1 MHKQKGMTFIGLVL
15 VIAGIVFVAII
26 AMKLVPAYIE
36 FFTVKKTLLALKT
49 NGSLKSMG
57 VTEIQKSFDKTT
69 AVDDI
74 KSVNGRDLDIA
85 KDDAGNTTVAVEYQ
99 VVVPLV
105 GNVSALLDFKAST
118 EAEAGDQKNE

>member
-1 MHKQKGMTFIGLVL
+1 MHKQKGMTFVGLVL
-15 VIAGIVFVAII
+15 IIAGVVFVLVLS
-26 AMKLVPAYIE
+26 MKLVPAYIE

-57 VTEIQKSFDKTT
+57 VKEIQRSFDNSATI
-69 AVDDI
+69 DDI
-74 KSVNGRDLDIA
+74 KSVKGADLDIA
-85 KDDAGNTTVAVEYQ
+85 KDDVGNTTVAVEYQ

-105 GNVSALLDFKAST
+105 ANVSALLDFKAST